1 MKLTIAAIA
10 ISLAFTQAAF
20 SQDKPADASKPFVG
34 ESEATAI
41 IINGNAD
48 SESYGAKT
56 KNTWA
61 VSDADLLIAFGKYIR
76 TKGDVSVNGVMQ
88 NTETAKA
95 WEAGLRY
102 EHIFLKD
109 ILSGF
114 VQHKAE
120 HDPYNGVF
128 TQRDSEDIGVKYV
141 IMTNDTFNWFV
152 EVGYRYSTVLGAPG
166 KPEKEGINYARLYT
180 EANYKFSETG
190 STKLWVEH
198 LPNMTHSSE
207 ALTNAE
213 FSASVLMTSIFSLKT
228 AYLWNHN
235 EGALS
240 PLKKDSSTWTT
251 ALVAKY

>member
-1 MKLTIAAIA
+1 MKLQLAVIAITIAFA
-10 ISLAFTQAAF
+10 QAAF
-20 SQDKPADASKPFVG
+20 TQDKPADATKPFVG

-41 IINGNAD
+41 VISGNAN

-61 VSDADLLIAFGKYIR
+61 VSDADLVIAFGKYIR
-76 TKGDVSVNGVMQ
+76 TKADINGVS
-88 NTETAKA
+88 TETAKA

-102 EHIFLKD
+102 EHIFIKD
-109 ILSGF
+109 ELSGF
-114 VQHKAE
+114 IQHKAE

-152 EVGYRYSTVLGAPG
+152 EAGYRYSSVLQAPK
-166 KPEKEGINYARLYT
+166 KPEKEGINYARIYT

-213 FSASVLMTSIFSLKT
+213 LSVSMTMTNIFSLKT

-235 EGALS
+235 EGVQA